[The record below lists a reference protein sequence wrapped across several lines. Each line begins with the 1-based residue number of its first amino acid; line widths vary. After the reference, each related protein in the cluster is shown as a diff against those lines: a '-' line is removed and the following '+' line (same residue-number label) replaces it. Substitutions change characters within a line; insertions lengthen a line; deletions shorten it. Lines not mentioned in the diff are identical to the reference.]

1 MWQKPKVLN
10 ADVGDCR
17 SHKHCWI
24 CVSFSDVKKYC
35 LMFMAVIGWRA
46 GEVVCWFSLGVYFG
60 RDFCIIVIVW
70 ESESSVYLCGS
81 KFWHVH
87 TPLI

>member
-1 MWQKPKVLN
+1 MSKSFVSCSWQSL
-10 ADVGDCR
+10 DGERERLFVGF
-17 SHKHCWI
+17 HW
-24 CVSFSDVKKYC
+24 
-35 LMFMAVIGWRA
+35 
-46 GEVVCWFSLGVYFG
+46 GVYFG

-87 TPLI
+87 TPLS